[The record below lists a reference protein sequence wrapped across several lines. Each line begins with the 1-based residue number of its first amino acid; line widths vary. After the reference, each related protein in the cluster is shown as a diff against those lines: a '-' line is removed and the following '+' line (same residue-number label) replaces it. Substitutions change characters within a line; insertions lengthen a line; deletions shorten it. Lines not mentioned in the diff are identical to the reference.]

1 MEPLK
6 HLRRLLRNKKVL
18 LMEEMRKD
26 LEGRSR
32 ISVFRDLKEL
42 DYCSSY
48 SNAGKYYTL
57 REVAN
62 FDDDGLWRYREI
74 GFSNYG
80 TLKETVFHLVENSK
94 AGYQHEELRQLLQV
108 RVHNTLLEL
117 VKAKRLKRLGR
128 EKLYLYVSGNAQRA
142 REQYKK
148 REELS
153 QTTSVS
159 AKVIIEILAEV
170 IRGNRICV
178 EVAELA
184 ERLRERGVPVAEQ
197 QVAQVLGLYGVKK
210 TLGS

>member
-1 MEPLK
+1 MEPYK
-6 HLRRLLRNKKVL
+6 RLRRLLRNQKVL
-18 LMEEMRKD
+18 LMEELQKE

-48 SNAGKYYTL
+48 SHTGKYYTL
-57 REVAN
+57 REVAH
-62 FDDDGLWRYREI
+62 FDDDGLWRYKEI
-74 GFSNYG
+74 GFSDYG
-80 TLKETVFHLVENSK
+80 TLKETVFHFVENSE

-117 VKAKRLKRLGR
+117 VRAKRLRRIGR
-128 EKLYLYVSGNAQRA
+128 EKQYLYVSGNAQRA
-142 REQYKK
+142 REQCKK

-153 QTTSVS
+153 RTTPVS
-159 AKVIIEILAEV
+159 AEVIIEILAEV
-170 IRGNRICV
+170 IRGSRICT
-178 EVAELA
+178 EVAELTQ
-184 ERLRERGVPVAEQ
+184 RLRERDVPVAEQ